1 MSQPPPAQNEA
12 NEAFALI
19 VDTSSSAAADLDE
32 ARQTAQRIYRLIGA
46 EQFKIFMLGSA
57 APIPSTALKQTTP
70 PGVNQQPR
78 PCSLIAPIMETL
90 VREERKHS
98 VIVVG
103 DGEIFDLDD
112 WTGDPRVEG
121 WLLVYT
127 GVEPSLQKPGGRVS
141 EISAEQIGSDV
152 ETLLSY
158 FSRPA
163 VRAPAP
169 APARP
174 GAADADAYSW
184 RVDASGY
191 PLVFVEPL
199 GAYVQLFPV
208 AKPQFEKFIASGS
221 QRGFGDEW
229 YEDVLA
235 LNGRASY
242 RDPEAPERARLFMT
256 GVTADQALAFGRWMG
271 RDYALLTAEEW
282 RTCYE
287 WFGGRPAPSAPPAL
301 GGRLSQDALGLWEVV
316 ETHWLEPRRPA
327 SLRELSLMT
336 GGILEWVVELPGR
349 YYGVGEPAGLKMQR
363 SFDQPVRPTGP
374 GPRRHRHM
382 GFRLCVR

>member
-1 MSQPPPAQNEA
+1 MSQPPPDQNEP

-19 VDTSSSAAADLDE
+19 VDASSSAAADLDE

-57 APIPSTALKQTTP
+57 TPVTSTALKQTTP
-70 PGVNQQPR
+70 PGVNQQPQ

-90 VREERKHS
+90 VREGRKHS
-98 VIVVG
+98 VIIVG
-103 DGEIFDLDD
+103 DGKIFDLDD
-112 WTGDPRVEG
+112 WTCDPRVEG

-163 VRAPAP
+163 VRAPEP
-169 APARP
+169 TPDHC
-174 GAADADAYSW
+174 GAADAHAYSW
-184 RVDASGY
+184 RVDRAGY
-191 PLVFVEPL
+191 PLIFVEPL

-221 QRGFGDEW
+221 QRVFGDEW

-235 LNGRASY
+235 LNRRASY
-242 RDPEAPERARLFMT
+242 RDPEPRERAHLFMT
-256 GVTADQALAFGRWMG
+256 GVTPDEALAFCRWTGRA
-271 RDYALLTAEEW
+271 YSLLTAKEW

-287 WFGGRPAPSAPPAL
+287 WFGSQPAPSAPPESDVPLA
-301 GGRLSQDALGLWEVV
+301 QDARGLWELV
-316 ETHWLEPRRPA
+316 ETQWLDPRRPA
-327 SLRELSLMT
+327 SLRELSLMS
-336 GGILEWVVELPGR
+336 GGILEWVSEPPGR
-349 YYGVGEPAGLKMQR
+349 YHGVGEPAGLKMQR
-363 SFDQPVRPTGP
+363 SFDQPMRPPGTGP
-374 GPRRHRHM
+374 QRHSHL